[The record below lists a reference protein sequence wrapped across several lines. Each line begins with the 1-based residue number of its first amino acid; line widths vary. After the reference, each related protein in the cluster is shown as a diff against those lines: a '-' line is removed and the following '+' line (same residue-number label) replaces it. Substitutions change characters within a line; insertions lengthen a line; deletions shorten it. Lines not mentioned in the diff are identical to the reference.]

1 MGFSLHWILLLW
13 SRALGRVGS
22 LLVALGLW
30 STDLVVMAHGLSCLH
45 LPESGIEPVSPALA
59 SGFFT
64 PETTVKSQ
72 NFYRSFKVETCVERS
87 FLSSLLLR
95 KYLKIQVT

>member
-1 MGFSLHWILLLW
+1 MGFSLHWIVLLQ
-13 SRALGRVGS
+13 SRALGHVS
-22 LLVALGLW
+22 SVFAALGLW

-59 SGFFT
+59 SGFLT

-72 NFYRSFKVETCVERS
+72 NFYRSSKVETFVLNV
-87 FLSSLLLR
+87 LS
-95 KYLKIQVT
+95 